1 MVKCRYAKDGRS
13 HFLQNLKYGVN
24 KGSNG
29 RSAGKDDQDPEQ
41 EQGDDNRQEPEFFPH
56 LQKAPEVFY
65 EIHCIRPS

>member
-41 EQGDDNRQEPEFFPH
+41 EQGEDNRQEPEFFPH
-56 LQKAPEVFY
+56 L
-65 EIHCIRPS
+65 